1 MNQRTGLILSGL
13 LVFTLIAVMG
23 YLVWDFPPSPLPTG
37 TPHSVAV
44 LTPISLVTPDTETP
58 TSDLCAGVVSTVQ
71 SAIPLRGVQFSSPG
85 GATRA
90 VSLWG
95 VTTGEARQEKSGG
108 RYFDLARLFYLSDD
122 GELRALWFATGF
134 VDGKGR
140 YFPMNIP
147 NPRREQAWETR
158 QDSAMIFIFS
168 PPGRGIR
175 LTLTGFLRGDQ
186 EIAWEECNEWAPFN
200 PAGICTPG
208 LDLELA
214 SHGASAQFLQSS
226 IAPEG
231 PALPAPM
238 PQAQVSEATASAS
251 LSAGSGSEVE
261 GHRPEPAEGWFAF
274 GWAVEFS
281 GADAE
286 LPDHTGGCVP

>member
-1 MNQRTGLILSGL
+1 MNQRTSLILSGL
-13 LVFTLIAVMG
+13 LIFALIAVMG
-23 YLVWDFPPSPLPTG
+23 YLTWGFSPSALPTG
-37 TPHSVAV
+37 TPHSVAA
-44 LTPISLVTPDTETP
+44 LTPISLVTPDLEAPDT
-58 TSDLCAGVVSTVQ
+58 DLCDLASTAVQ
-71 SAIPLRGVQFSSPG
+71 AAIPLRGVQFSSPG

-147 NPRREQAWETR
+147 NPRGEQAWETR
-158 QDSAMIFIFS
+158 SESAMIFIFS

-175 LTLTGFLRGDQ
+175 LTLTGFLRGDR
-186 EIAWEECNEWAPFN
+186 EIAWEECDRWLPFN
-200 PAGICTPG
+200 PAGICSLG

-214 SHGASAQFLQSS
+214 SHGGSAQFLQS
-226 IAPEG
+226 G
-231 PALPAPM
+231 
-238 PQAQVSEATASAS
+238 V
-251 LSAGSGSEVE
+251 AG
-261 GHRPEPAEGWFAF
+261 EGWFAF

-286 LPDHTGGCVP
+286 FPDHTGGCVP